1 MIRKTNTKYLIGS
14 SSSTFR
20 TNGIS
25 RFSNFFSFSRDLVTF
40 GDGCSSLSSPALTI
54 LLFFSARLS
63 KPFVVGNWAA
73 SEISIGTSF
82 SVETTKSPF
91 GMVEWLD
98 EGIVSSSSSVRR
110 RVASTPGSVD

>member
-25 RFSNFFSFSRDLVTF
+25 CFSNFFSFSRDLVTF
-40 GDGCSSLSSPALTI
+40 GSSSLSSPALTI

-73 SEISIGTSF
+73 SEISTGTLS

-98 EGIVSSSSSVRR
+98 EGIVSSSLKVRR